1 MNNSIPYRNNT
12 PHGWWI
18 ASYVELACWDD
29 EPEGDE
35 DIRGRVWE
43 NTIILQAEDRESA
56 FDKAMQLAG
65 NNESQFDDGDVDGR
79 KGRWRLV
86 GLSSLLPIYDELAD
100 GAEVL
105 WTDHGVI
112 SLREARRFVKDKQE
126 LEAFDDTP
134 PPEDPDELL
143 DDGKPD
149 ILAFWRNASPSKWF
163 AKDSAFDA
171 ELRDRFL
178 DEHFAAARRER
189 EHLLDT
195 PDGALALIL
204 LLDQVPRNV
213 FRDSAHAFATDPLA
227 LAYARRAIDA
237 GFDTRVDPALRVF
250 VYLPLEHSEDLADQD
265 RCVALC
271 EAMGDANYLK
281 YAEAHR
287 DVIRRFGRFPHR
299 NRALARESTPE
310 ESAWLEAG
318 GGF

>member
-1 MNNSIPYRNNT
+1 MNETIPYRNHS

-18 ASYVELACWDD
+18 ASFVERACWDD
-29 EPEGDE
+29 EPKDDE
-35 DIRGRVWE
+35 NVRGCVWE
-43 NTIILQAEDRESA
+43 NTIILQAEDREAA
-56 FDKAMQLAG
+56 FEKAMQFG
-65 NNESQFDDGDVDGR
+65 SINESEFDDGDVDGR
-79 KGRWRLV
+79 KGRWCFV

-112 SLREARRFVKDKQE
+112 SLREARQRVKHKQA

-134 PPEDPDELL
+134 VPDDLEDGPDDEETH
-143 DDGKPD
+143 
-149 ILAFWRNASPSKWF
+149 IVRFWRNAGPPKWF
-163 AKDSAFDA
+163 AKDAAFDA
-171 ELRDRFL
+171 ELRERFL

-195 PDGALALIL
+195 PEGALALIL

-227 LAYARRAIDA
+227 REYARRVIDA
-237 GFDTRVDPALRVF
+237 GFDTQVDPALRVF
-250 VYLPLEHSEDLADQD
+250 VYLPLEHSEDIADQD

-299 NRALARESTPE
+299 NRALARENTPDE
-310 ESAWLEAG
+310 QAWLEAG